1 MTELARKLGLADSVY
16 LVIGSVFGSGIFL
29 TTGLIAADL
38 PSPSL
43 IWLVWL
49 IGGGLTLFG
58 AMTYAE
64 LGTMFP
70 GAGGPYVYLRE
81 AYGDGA
87 AFLYGWTFFW
97 IIGSAGIAALAMG
110 FAEYFGSLVPG
121 LSLSRPIVAASVG
134 PVSFSLS
141 AGHLVAIGA
150 VAALSVMN
158 CFGVQSGARFQN
170 GMVILR
176 LAALAAFLVL
186 GVLVG
191 AKPGTANLSPFL
203 PRGSL
208 PAVPAFGAALLAV
221 LWTYD
226 GWYSVS
232 CTAEEVRDP
241 RRNLP
246 RALVLGT
253 LVVAGLYLAANV
265 VYSLALPVDRMRGIV
280 RIGEA
285 AAASLFGPGAGRL
298 FSVLVAAATLGCLS
312 ANILFSPRVAFA
324 MARDGLFFRRLAFV
338 HPRYRVP
345 TTAILAQLAWSGLLC
360 FTGTYQSLIE
370 FVTFVLVL
378 FFAATGFA
386 VIVLRR
392 KDPGRERPYRVRG
405 YPWLPGLYILVNA
418 VILVSVLFS
427 RPVQALAGAGF
438 VLAGVPAYYAWSA
451 RRRRMRS
458 AAPEAQGERR

>member
-1 MTELARKLGLADSVY
+1 MTELARKLGPADSLF

-29 TTGLIAADL
+29 TSGLIAADL

-49 IGGGLTLFG
+49 FGGALTLFG

-110 FAEYFGSLVPG
+110 FAEYFGALLPG
-121 LSLSRPIVAASVG
+121 LSLSRVWASIPVG
-134 PVSFSLS
+134 PLSFTLSSGHVVAIAAIASLS
-141 AGHLVAIGA
+141 L
-150 VAALSVMN
+150 LN
-158 CFGVQSGARFQN
+158 CLGVQSGARFQN
-170 GMVILR
+170 GLVFLR
-176 LAALAAFLVL
+176 IGALVL
-186 GVLVG
+186 FIALGVGLG
-191 AKPGTANLSPFL
+191 AKPGAANLRPFL
-203 PRGSL
+203 PRAPL
-208 PAVPAFGAALLAV
+208 PGLPAFGAALLAV

-232 CTAEEVRDP
+232 CTAEELRDP
-241 RRNLP
+241 RRSLP
-246 RALVLGT
+246 RALVRGT
-253 LVVAGLYLAANV
+253 IAVAVLYLAANV
-265 VYSLALPVDRMRGIV
+265 LYSLALPVDRMRGVV

-285 AAASLFGPGAGRL
+285 AATSLFGAGVGRL
-298 FSVLVAAATLGCLS
+298 FAALVAAATLGCLS
-312 ANILFSPRVAFA
+312 ANILFSPRVPFA

-338 HPRYRVP
+338 HPRRRVP
-345 TTAILAQLAWSGLLC
+345 TTAILAQLAWAGLLC
-360 FTGTYQSLIE
+360 LTGTYESLIE

-378 FFAATGFA
+378 FFTATGFA

-392 KDPGRERPYRVRG
+392 KDPARERPYRVGG
-405 YPWLPGLYILVNA
+405 YPWLPGLYILANA
-418 VILVSVLFS
+418 AIVVSVVFS

-438 VLAGVPAYYAWSA
+438 VLAGVPAYYIWHA
-451 RRRRMRS
+451 RRRPRPP
-458 AAPEAQGERR
+458 A